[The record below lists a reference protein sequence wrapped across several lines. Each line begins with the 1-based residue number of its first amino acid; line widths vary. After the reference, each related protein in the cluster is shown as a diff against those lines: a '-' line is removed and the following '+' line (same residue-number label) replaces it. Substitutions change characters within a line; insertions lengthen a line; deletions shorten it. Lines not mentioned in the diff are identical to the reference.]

1 MVGAHVADEVAEED
15 EDEKEESV
23 EERNED
29 ESETFAPKISDVQPA
44 PQANQVDKVTA
55 PVA

>member
-1 MVGAHVADEVAEED
+1 VADEDAEED

-44 PQANQVDKVTA
+44 PQANHID
-55 PVA
+55 